1 MKLWTATLI
10 TIGFFVLV
18 GPSCADNPDDKS
30 SSENAATGA
39 DMGDHANHSDPD
51 SGADAAAHSPDT
63 AQPTP
68 DQGAAPDMA
77 SPGPDTSTPDD
88 QGTMNAQGVHAF
100 TVSYIDGFEVNLS
113 EYAGK
118 VLLIVNVASK
128 CGFTPQYETLE
139 QLYQQRKDEG
149 FEILAF
155 PANNFNMQEPGSNE
169 EIADFCD
176 EEYGIT
182 FPLFSKISV
191 KGADKH
197 PLYEYLTG
205 EHGEVQWNFNK
216 FLIDKDGLAVA
227 RYNSSVEPMS
237 TDLGDAIT
245 AELAR

>member
-1 MKLWTATLI
+1 MTLRTATLV
-10 TIGFFVLV
+10 TIGFFAL
-18 GPSCADNPDDKS
+18 GASSCADNPDDKNTQ
-30 SSENAATGA
+30 ENARAGS
-39 DMGDHANHSDPD
+39 DMGHTQHD
-51 SGADAAAHSPDT
+51 SGSDATATNPDT
-63 AQPTP
+63 STSTP
-68 DQGAAPDMA
+68 DQASAPDTA

-88 QGTMNAQGVHAF
+88 QGMTTAQGVHAF

-155 PANNFNMQEPGSNE
+155 PANNFGMQEPGSNE
-169 EIADFCD
+169 DIAEFCD
-176 EEYGIT
+176 TEYGIT
-182 FPLFSKISV
+182 FPLFAKISV

-216 FLIDKDGLAVA
+216 FLVGKDGLAVA
-227 RYNSSVEPMS
+227 RYNSMVEPMG